1 MHDCTSLRSENG
13 LLLKCQH
20 NCPSWSLVYLGVV
33 LHFQHFFLFVSPRA
47 WKSSHGNFLNSKAT
61 SLQSF
66 WRKWQVLGVTGVL
79 LPKSE
84 NLGPNAFCSSLHFT
98 LEHFNCTAFQWKML
112 SRPKFANQR
121 EFSNKDR
128 ASESLGRL
136 RLILRL
142 IGEWRDAAA
151 NPCLVAYQQKGLV
164 SLFLSSLCLGIFPP
178 RLSIRKGIIPH
189 STCIRKK

>member
-1 MHDCTSLRSENG
+1 MSTQLS
-13 LLLKCQH
+13 LLKLSL
-20 NCPSWSLVYLGVV
+20 SWSSFTFSAL
-33 LHFQHFFLFVSPRA
+33 LFVCFSKSMKVQPRLIS
-47 WKSSHGNFLNSKAT
+47 WIQKRHPFSHSEENE
-61 SLQSF
+61 
-66 WRKWQVLGVTGVL
+66 VLGVTGVL

-121 EFSNKDR
+121 EFSNKER
-128 ASESLGRL
+128 PSESLGRL

-142 IGEWRDAAA
+142 IGEWRDATA
-151 NPCLVAYQQKGLV
+151 NPCLVAYQEKGLV
-164 SLFLSSLCLGIFPP
+164 SLFLSSLCLGISPFP
-178 RLSIRKGIIPH
+178 LSIRKGIIPH